1 MTKSSQHQASVK
13 YFLKPYALIL
23 MIISQTKITVNTL
36 SMYFRII
43 RSILRCGRFTSSIA
57 CITRTKHSV
66 CVHCIVIHR
75 SVTLRLHLMRAVRR
89 RATPQHAA

>member
-36 SMYFRII
+36 SMYFKII
-43 RSILRCGRFTSSIA
+43 LSIFRCGRLTSSMAWPAASSINEQVNNA
-57 CITRTKHSV
+57 SFI
-66 CVHCIVIHR
+66 
-75 SVTLRLHLMRAVRR
+75 RR
-89 RATPQHAA
+89 RRNYNVACKGGYNVITF